1 MSKSVLKPVA
11 ALVSVAALA
20 LSPLALSHLD
30 ENEFHQ
36 SYRQSYFALL
46 GANFGPMGAMVKGE
60 MPWNQEQ
67 LQGFADDF
75 NAVAS
80 LNLLRGFPEGS
91 DKGTTRA
98 KPEIWENRDD
108 FAQKLSDMQAAAK
121 DLGVAVKGG
130 DRPDLQGLPRRIQ
143 VERLPVLIGP
153 VPTTS
158 AAAAVPVAVSTRT
171 GR

>member
-11 ALVSVAALA
+11 ALASVAVLS
-20 LSPLALSHLD
+20 LSPLAFSHLD

-46 GANFGPMGAMVKGE
+46 GANFGPIGAMVKGE

-67 LQGFADDF
+67 LQGFADDM

-98 KPEIWENRDD
+98 QPEIWENSED
-108 FAQKLSDMQAAAK
+108 FAQKHSDMQS
-121 DLGVAVKGG
+121 AVKELASVVEGG
-130 DRPDLQGLPRRIQ
+130 DRAAIAQQ
-143 VERLPVLIGP
+143 VG
-153 VPTTS
+153 
-158 AAAAVPVAVSTRT
+158 AVGQTCKACHDEYKSKDYLY
-171 GR
+171 

>member
-36 SYRQSYFALL
+36 SYRQSYFALM

-80 LNLLRGFPEGS
+80 LNLLRGFPDGS

-130 DRPDLQGLPRRIQ
+130 DRAAIAQQ
-143 VERLPVLIGP
+143 VG
-153 VPTTS
+153 
-158 AAAAVPVAVSTRT
+158 AVGQTCKACHDEYKSKDYLY
-171 GR
+171 

>member
-11 ALVSVAALA
+11 ALASVAVLA
-20 LSPLALSHLD
+20 LSPLAFSHLD

-46 GANFGPMGAMVKGE
+46 GANFGPIGAMVKGE

-67 LQGFADDF
+67 LQGFADDM

-98 KPEIWENRDD
+98 QPEIWENSED
-108 FAQKLSDMQAAAK
+108 FAQKHSDMQS
-121 DLGVAVKGG
+121 AVEGG
-130 DRPDLQGLPRRIQ
+130 DRAAIAQQ
-143 VERLPVLIGP
+143 VG
-153 VPTTS
+153 
-158 AAAAVPVAVSTRT
+158 AVGQTCKACHDEYKSKDYLY
-171 GR
+171 